1 MQRNNDSYNSFESA
15 ENKKLRWI
23 KKIFNIILRK
33 RIKVIGFLRIFLNSL
48 RVVNF
53 LGLKFW
59 RVTRDNQNSN

>member
-33 RIKVIGFLRIFLNSL
+33 RIKVIGFLRTFLNSL